1 LPAPADR
8 STAYFRFYPPIL
20 AKCRRL
26 LGGSPAAVDVAQE
39 AFLRLWRSD
48 MRAADDPRAT
58 LAWLYR
64 TCTRLAIDHLRQRP
78 SSSLDAEED
87 CDLACA
93 VDLAARLE
101 ARAAIRALVGSLD
114 AEEVEVAVLCRVD
127 GLSQPE
133 AAEVLGVTE
142 RTVRRRLE
150 RFDRGVAAR
159 REELAP

>member
-1 LPAPADR
+1 LPAPPDR
-8 STAYFRFYPPIL
+8 TTAYLRFYPPIL

-48 MRAADDPRAT
+48 MRDAEDPRAT

-64 TCTRLAIDHLRQRP
+64 TCTRLAIDLLRQRP
-78 SSSLDAEED
+78 TASLEAEAEE
-87 CDLACA
+87 DLACA

-101 ARAAIRALVGSLD
+101 ARAAIRTLVG
-114 AEEVEVAVLCRVD
+114 AIGEEELEVAVLCRVD

-133 AAEVLGVTE
+133 AAGVLGVTE

-150 RFDRGVAAR
+150 RFDRDVAAH